1 MSSSRHRKRDL
12 VRRLFRG
19 HTPHTPPA
27 SSAAATSLTAPPSS
41 SVSSSQTTGLIE
53 PSQKFLDLALR
64 ALTPEE
70 QATIRKHLLVGTR
83 DICAAVDDAYRAA
96 LGHKLIC
103 EDKRWCW
110 NFRGRN
116 VVLRD
121 EADKVLLW
129 LDRFKSIGDV
139 VANVDPLHAGLP
151 WAGIRMIL
159 EVRLDSKK
167 VSKSNTAADSS
178 R

>member
-1 MSSSRHRKRDL
+1 
-12 VRRLFRG
+12 
-19 HTPHTPPA
+19 
-27 SSAAATSLTAPPSS
+27 
-41 SVSSSQTTGLIE
+41 VSSSQITGLIK

-64 ALTPEE
+64 ALTSEE
-70 QATIRKHLLVGTR
+70 QATIRQHIAVGTG
-83 DICAAVDDAYRAA
+83 DICAAVDDAYQAA
-96 LGHKLIC
+96 VGHKQIC
-103 EDKRWCW
+103 EDKRWRW
-110 NFRGRN
+110 NFRGRD

-151 WAGIRMIL
+151 WVGIRMIL
-159 EVRLDSKK
+159 EVRLDLKK
-167 VSKSNTAADSS
+167 VSKFNTATDSS